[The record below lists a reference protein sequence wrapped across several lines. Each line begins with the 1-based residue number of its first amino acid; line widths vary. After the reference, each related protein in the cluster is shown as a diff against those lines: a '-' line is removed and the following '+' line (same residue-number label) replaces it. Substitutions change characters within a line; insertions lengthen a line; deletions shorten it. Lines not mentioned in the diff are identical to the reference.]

1 MGTHRNIAEQILLQ
15 DGDYLMAIKDSQ
27 PILKELKETV
37 FRSTTPMS
45 VYTTEEK
52 GHGRPGKRTCS
63 IMDTV
68 LLEQEGMY
76 EK

>member
-1 MGTHRNIAEQILLQ
+1 
-15 DGDYLMAIKDSQ
+15 
-27 PILKELKETV
+27 
-37 FRSTTPMS
+37 MS

-52 GHGRPGKRTCS
+52 GHGRLDKRTCS